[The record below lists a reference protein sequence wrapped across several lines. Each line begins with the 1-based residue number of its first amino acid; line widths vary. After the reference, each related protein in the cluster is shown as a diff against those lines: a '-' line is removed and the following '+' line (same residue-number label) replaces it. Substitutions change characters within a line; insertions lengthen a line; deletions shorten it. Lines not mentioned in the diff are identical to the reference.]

1 MISLKNI
8 KVYEGMSEE
17 THCFEANLYVDNKK
31 LGRVSNSGRGG
42 SNNYDFHWKEEEK
55 LDEWCKN
62 NLPKY
67 KSPFDDEECHHNLE
81 TYIGDLLTNHLEQK
95 DLKKLISSSVVVVD
109 DTCSSGEAYRWN
121 FSKYKSISK
130 TKMLDEVKKI
140 INKDEKMIN
149 PIILNSLPFDTAFK
163 NFYK

>member
-1 MISLKNI
+1 MISLKSI

-31 LGRVSNSGRGG
+31 LGRVSNS
-42 SNNYDFHWKEEEK
+42 
-55 LDEWCKN
+55 
-62 NLPKY
+62 
-67 KSPFDDEECHHNLE
+67 PFDDEGCHHNLE

-109 DTCSSGEAYRWN
+109 DNCSSGEAYRWN

-149 PIILNSLPFDTAFK
+149 PIILNSLPFDIALK

>member
-1 MISLKNI
+1 MISLKSI

-42 SNNYDFHWKEEEK
+42 S
-55 LDEWCKN
+55 
-62 NLPKY
+62 
-67 KSPFDDEECHHNLE
+67 
-81 TYIGDLLTNHLEQK
+81 
-95 DLKKLISSSVVVVD
+95 SSVVVVD
-109 DTCSSGEAYRWN
+109 DNCSSGEAYRWN

-149 PIILNSLPFDTAFK
+149 PIILNSLPFDVAFK
-163 NFYK
+163 TFYK